1 MAGLLSKGIT
11 LSYKGDN
18 GKFVTLPNL
27 QEIAEIGNNAPEKI
41 DVTTLSDDTK
51 KSIAGLADTAQD
63 LPFKFLYE
71 KAEFEAVIA
80 LNGSKMWLVTLP
92 DGMKAYFNATPSV
105 KIAGAGVSAPVTY
118 TLMLS
123 VESKI
128 EWGEPPTDDVTFTLP
143 ENTLLGIDESGT
155 FTVANGTTWAE
166 FVATGA
172 SVGEGEL
179 IIGSGDGNF
188 EDAIGYSKNGG
199 ITLAKDG
206 VRVSQSEV
214 IEATTYEWIE

>member
-11 LSYKGDN
+11 LSYRNDDGE
-18 GKFVTLPNL
+18 FVTLPNL

-71 KAEFEAVIA
+71 KSEFEAVIA

-92 DGMKAYFNATPSV
+92 DGMKAHFNATPSV

-123 VESKI
+123 VESKV
-128 EWGEPPTDDVTFTLP
+128 EWGEPPAVNVPFTIDDQTNGSGV
-143 ENTLLGIDESGT
+143 NTY
-155 FTVANGTTWAE
+155 TVPAGTTWAE
-166 FVATGA
+166 FIESGA
-172 SVGEGEL
+172 ALGDYSFHAVSIEGEEK
-179 IIGSGDGNF
+179 ISV
-188 EDAIGYSKNGG
+188 E
-199 ITLAKDG
+199 
-206 VRVSQSEV
+206 QSEGV
-214 IEATTYEWIE
+214 FLTLNGTEVKTTDTIIAAEYKF